1 MTWQHT
7 QAVLLYRCRKGTDK
21 TEVTEMN
28 NTEIKRY
35 VEDYAG
41 EFVNDFDI
49 EEVVEE
55 VSYLIYKGESIEDI
69 DLDWILQANDI
80 SGK

>member
-1 MTWQHT
+1 
-7 QAVLLYRCRKGTDK
+7 
-21 TEVTEMN
+21 MN

>member
-1 MTWQHT
+1 MKAQAEMFGKTKGVREMTN
-7 QAVLLYRCRKGTDK
+7 A
-21 TEVTEMN
+21 
-28 NTEIKRY
+28 EIKNY

-49 EEVVEE
+49 DEVVAE
-55 VSYLIYKGESIEDI
+55 VSDLVYKGESIEDI
-69 DLDWILQANDI
+69 DLDTILQANDI